1 MRVPASKVPSDN
13 GEHYSNDELVIWYFN
28 ELGITAAPRVDVL
41 TYEDW
46 AAKGRQVGLGEAGL
60 PIVVIIADKEK
71 QKNIAW
77 HNYLFHVEQTKPI
90 EEGKPADDQ
99 ATPRIT
105 EAMRAHLMP
114 KVETHAEF
122 QKRKL
127 KLSVKMRKQALSFL
141 KSIEKKYSFVP
152 NFKLSDDVPR
162 YLELL
167 NIAQLNH
174 RRMRA
179 AYWLLMYGTFKSLD
193 LLGVVEETQDKHMA
207 AEKPWPSLEAARIAA
222 ESYLRKPPQ
231 TPKFIADHV
240 AAMMGRAL
248 AVDSRVLAAGLGN
261 SHFLRAAAQNT
272 AWRIHGVEEN
282 LESVLAARINC
293 ASHVNITVFA
303 DAFMTFNKDLI
314 MYDAAFVHVHA
325 KDSLR
330 TLQTVFGAT
339 QEGGLIFVVIDEYAL
354 ADTSIGGRD
363 WLLELGADVL
373 RFSDEPLQA
382 VLVIEK
388 RGQFAAPLDAVLQ
401 AAK

>member
-1 MRVPASKVPSDN
+1 MRVPAYNVPSDN

-28 ELGITAAPRVDVL
+28 ELGIKATPRVDVL

-46 AAKGRQVGLGEAGL
+46 AVKGRQVGLREAGL

-77 HNYLFHVEQTKPI
+77 HSYLFHVEQTKSI
-90 EEGKPADDQ
+90 DEGKPSDDQ
-99 ATPRIT
+99 AEPRIT
-105 EAMRAHLMP
+105 EVMRAHLLP

-127 KLSVKMRKQALSFL
+127 KLSVKMRKQALSRL
-141 KSIEKKYSFVP
+141 KDIEKQYSFVP
-152 NFKLSDDVPR
+152 KFKPSDDVPR

-179 AYWLLMYGTFKSLD
+179 AYWLLMYGNFRSLD
-193 LLGVVEETQDKHMA
+193 LLGVLSEVQDKHIA

-222 ESYLRKPPQ
+222 ENHLRKPPQ

-240 AAMMGRAL
+240 AALMGNAL
-248 AVDSRVLAAGLGN
+248 SVDSSVLVVGLGN
-261 SHFLRAAAQNT
+261 SHFLRAAADNSRWCINGIDT
-272 AWRIHGVEEN
+272 H
-282 LESVLAARINC
+282 LESVIAAQINC
-293 ASHVNITVFA
+293 TSDLNVSLRLGDGNLIQR
-303 DAFMTFNKDLI
+303 DARL
-314 MYDAAFVHVHA
+314 YDTAFVHVQPRFLL
-325 KDSLR
+325 K
-330 TLQTVFGAT
+330 TVQHVFNFVE
-339 QEGGLIFVVIDEYAL
+339 EGGLIFVVIDEYAL
-354 ADTSIGGRD
+354 ADRSIGGCD

-373 RFSDEPLQA
+373 RFSNDPLHA

-388 RGQFAAPLDAVLQ
+388 HGQFTAPLDAVLA